1 MIDTRKEL
9 NTIKRGH
16 TAVQLRGHSSCVV
29 TQNNLFKIE
38 YFWRLVNNPAES
50 LRILSVSRDVAI

>member
-1 MIDTRKEL
+1 MIDTGKEL

-29 TQNNLFKIE
+29 TDPIKTTEILFE
-38 YFWRLVNNPAES
+38 FT
-50 LRILSVSRDVAI
+50 RILGDVKT